1 MIDQVPLEVYQTC
14 SDEELDPGYENTDA
28 VSLMRV
34 AVLADIHGNLPAL
47 DAVLGDINAVGVDA
61 IVLNRALRR

>member
-34 AVLADIHGNLPAL
+34 AVLADIHGNLPGA
-47 DAVLGDINAVGVDA
+47 
-61 IVLNRALRR
+61 RRRPW